1 MRVERI
7 IWVPDIVDKLAA
19 KHGVML
25 TEVEEVLHAKPVI
38 RRMKRGHRPG
48 EDLFA
53 ALGQTVAGRYLIV
66 FFVYKQTRE
75 ALVIS
80 ARDMDKGE
88 RRTYEHR

>member
-19 KHGVML
+19 KHNVML
-25 TEVEEVLHAKPVI
+25 TEVEDVLHAQPVI

-48 EDLFA
+48 EDVFA
-53 ALGQTVAGRYLIV
+53 ALGQTAAGRYLIV

>member
-7 IWVPDIVDKLAA
+7 IWVPDIVDKLAT

-25 TEVEEVLHAKPVI
+25 NEVEEVLHAQSII

-48 EDLFA
+48 EDVFA
-53 ALGQTVAGRYLIV
+53 ALGQTAAGRYLIV